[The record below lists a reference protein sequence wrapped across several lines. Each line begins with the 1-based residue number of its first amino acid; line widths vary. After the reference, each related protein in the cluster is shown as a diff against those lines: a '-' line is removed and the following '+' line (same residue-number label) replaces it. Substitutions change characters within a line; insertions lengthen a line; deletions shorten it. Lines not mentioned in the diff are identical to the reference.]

1 MLFSQGNELRGNNV
15 SGVLCIKKSVP
26 GMARTLYGNYERHM
40 DVYYRP
46 YQGEILNFKGQAKF
60 GQIPSRKHLPH
71 TIYMLLLKN
80 QQKNEASSYQY
91 FSVTVTNILELQSR
105 KKSSERK

>member
-26 GMARTLYGNYERHM
+26 GMARTIYGNYERHM

-46 YQGEILNFKGQAKF
+46 YQGEILNFKG
-60 GQIPSRKHLPH
+60 
-71 TIYMLLLKN
+71 
-80 QQKNEASSYQY
+80 
-91 FSVTVTNILELQSR
+91 
-105 KKSSERK
+105 